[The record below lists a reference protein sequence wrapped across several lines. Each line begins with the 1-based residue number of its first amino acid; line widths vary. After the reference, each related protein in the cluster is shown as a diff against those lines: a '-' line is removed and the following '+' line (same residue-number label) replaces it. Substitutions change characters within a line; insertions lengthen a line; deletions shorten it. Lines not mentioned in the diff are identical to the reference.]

1 MEMDVKIDL
10 SSVLDQFE
18 ASQKENKELKQENT
32 ELKEQLEE
40 VKAAADADAEEDIYD
55 AYHNFNPRDRVDNF
69 CHLSL
74 EHCKYNLGD
83 KEPTIN
89 YNNYDSWEEIEQM
102 LIDDYDAHIL
112 VTVSMTDH
120 SYLSIYAGEPRDPWD
135 AGKIGFAWV
144 TKEEIKKRF
153 GDDSEASM
161 EKARQ
166 AIHAE
171 IEEYAAYVS

>member
-1 MEMDVKIDL
+1 MEMDVKLIWL
-10 SSVLDQFE
+10 LYWKQFE

-40 VKAAADADAEEDIYD
+40 VKAAAEEDIYD
-55 AYHNFNPRDRVDNF
+55 DDGYNNFNPRDRGGNF

-74 EHCKYNLGD
+74 DHIAYNLGD
-83 KEPTIN
+83 KEPKIN
-89 YNNYDSWEEIEQM
+89 YNNYNGWEEIEQM

-112 VTVSMTDH
+112 VLVSMTEH

-144 TKEEIKKRF
+144 TKEEVKKHF